1 MKKTK
6 KIVGLLLLCSILFLS
21 SCENPIIYERQ
32 PQRFP
37 GSKWK
42 TENGEIS
49 FVVEAIHLPLPQLAG
64 TNGYGD
70 DPNVYYFAQGE
81 VNVNG
86 EKIGVYFENF
96 AGSYDV
102 CIISKEIEELA
113 KTTTEYLHPGGG
125 EEAKYV
131 IAWIDCN
138 YKSKKRFDA
147 VVTESKYFNVGEKF
161 VFRRVD

>member
-1 MKKTK
+1 MLNLVFKFLRKSYHLRTTTA
-6 KIVGLLLLCSILFLS
+6 KISGIKM
-21 SCENPIIYERQ
+21 EDR
-32 PQRFP
+32 
-37 GSKWK
+37 KWR
-42 TENGEIS
+42 NF

-64 TNGYGD
+64 TPGYGD